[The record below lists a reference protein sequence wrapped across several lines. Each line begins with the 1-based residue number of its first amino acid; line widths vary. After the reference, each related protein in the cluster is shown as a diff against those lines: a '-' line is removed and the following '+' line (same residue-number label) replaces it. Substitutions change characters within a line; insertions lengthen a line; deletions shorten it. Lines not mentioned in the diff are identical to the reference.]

1 MLVFPNAKINL
12 GLNILSR
19 RPDGYHNIESVF
31 IPIPI
36 KDALEITLNTD
47 QKTNFSSYGIEIP
60 SDGKPNLVV
69 RAWALLREDF
79 NIPHVDFDLLKNIPI
94 GAGLGG
100 GSSNAAAC
108 IRGLNELFNLKL
120 SEDKLLKL
128 ASKLGADC
136 AFFVQNKPVFAQ
148 GIGNQFNPI
157 NINLSQ
163 YHFVV
168 IFPNIH
174 VSTPEAYKHVTPSE
188 PQKNITDILK
198 QPLQTWK
205 SELKNDF
212 EPSVFKQYPKIAD
225 VKNAL
230 YNAGALYASM
240 SGSGSTLFGIFKT
253 APGADFNQYGK
264 VWSFKGE

>member
-1 MLVFPNAKINL
+1 MP
-12 GLNILSR
+12 
-19 RPDGYHNIESVF
+19 
-31 IPIPI
+31 
-36 KDALEITLNTD
+36 
-47 QKTNFSSYGIEIP
+47 
-60 SDGKPNLVV
+60 
-69 RAWALLREDF
+69 
-79 NIPHVDFDLLKNIPI
+79 
-94 GAGLGG
+94 
-100 GSSNAAAC
+100 
-108 IRGLNELFNLKL
+108 
-120 SEDKLLKL
+120 
-128 ASKLGADC
+128 
-136 AFFVQNKPVFAQ
+136 FVQNKPVFAQ

-188 PQKNITDILK
+188 PQKIITDILK

-212 EPSVFKQYPKIAD
+212 EPSFKQYPKIAD

-240 SGSGSTLFGIFKT
+240 RKWLYTFWHLKT